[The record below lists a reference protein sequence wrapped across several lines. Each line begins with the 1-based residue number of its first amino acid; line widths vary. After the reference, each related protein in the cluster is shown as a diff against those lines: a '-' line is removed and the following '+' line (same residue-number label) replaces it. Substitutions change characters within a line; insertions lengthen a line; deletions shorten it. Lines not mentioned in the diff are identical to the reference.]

1 LAEPSAQ
8 GNSSSS
14 KSLLWMMLALF
25 AGIAVL
31 LSGGLFLASRVV
43 RSLGLSASIAD
54 KDTLRVPGGSLRLQ
68 KESEMG
74 PGLPVFPGAMLVLP
88 DEQTTKEDLKQADSG
103 LSKVV
108 YHAADSRAVVDNWYA
123 GHLGPE
129 FTRHDAGED
138 PLPETLRDARVSA
151 SDIAFVAERG
161 RQVRIVELA
170 LDYEGTKISL
180 ARFDRPAAP

>member
-1 LAEPSAQ
+1 LAEPSSQ

-25 AGIAVL
+25 AGIGVL
-31 LSGGLFLASRVV
+31 LGGGMFLASRVV
-43 RSLGLSASIAD
+43 RSLGLSASTD

-74 PGLPVFPGAMLVLP
+74 PGLPVFPGATLVLP
-88 DEQTTKEDLKQADSG
+88 DEQTTKEELKQAGSG
-103 LSKVV
+103 LSTVV

-129 FTRHDAGED
+129 FARHDAGENR
-138 PLPETLRDARVSA
+138 LPEIFRDARVSG

-161 RQVRIVELA
+161 RQVRIVELS
-170 LDYEGTKISL
+170 LDSEGTKISL
-180 ARFDRPAAP
+180 TRLDRPAAP